1 VRVGSGADCEEDD
14 EEEGLEV
21 EESGLWEGVG
31 AWLAGCLG
39 GGGKGVVDDGGLRT
53 MIVKVPRW
61 LPGDG
66 EIERERG
73 LRECETDGVGGSS
86 FVALSLF

>member
-31 AWLAGCLG
+31 VWLAGCCWG
-39 GGGKGVVDDGGLRT
+39 WGKGSGG
-53 MIVKVPRW
+53 
-61 LPGDG
+61 
-66 EIERERG
+66 
-73 LRECETDGVGGSS
+73 
-86 FVALSLF
+86 

>member
-1 VRVGSGADCEEDD
+1 MRVGSGADCEEDD

-31 AWLAGCLG
+31 VWLAGCLG
-39 GGGKGVVDDGGLRT
+39 GGGKGVVDDEGLRT

-61 LPGDG
+61 LLG
-66 EIERERG
+66 EQ
-73 LRECETDGVGGSS
+73 
-86 FVALSLF
+86 

>member
-31 AWLAGCLG
+31 VWLAGCLG
-39 GGGKGVVDDGGLRT
+39 GGGKGVVDDGVFTDHDCESAQVASGRT
-53 MIVKVPRW
+53 VR
-61 LPGDG
+61 
-66 EIERERG
+66 
-73 LRECETDGVGGSS
+73 
-86 FVALSLF
+86 

>member
-1 VRVGSGADCEEDD
+1 MRVGSGADCEEDD

-31 AWLAGCLG
+31 VWLAGCLG
-39 GGGKGVVDDGGLRT
+39 GRGGKGVVDDGGLRT

-61 LPGDG
+61 LL
-66 EIERERG
+66 EEQ
-73 LRECETDGVGGSS
+73 
-86 FVALSLF
+86 

>member
-31 AWLAGCLG
+31 AWLAGCCWG
-39 GGGKGVVDDGGLRT
+39 WGKGSAG
-53 MIVKVPRW
+53 
-61 LPGDG
+61 
-66 EIERERG
+66 
-73 LRECETDGVGGSS
+73 
-86 FVALSLF
+86 